1 MRPNRF
7 TSFAGSISLD
17 SEGGLFYSLAGPGFV
32 AQRDFAPFGWAD
44 TGLDIGCFTE
54 GGCGNGELA
63 SFTTSTFENVALGHG
78 DATVGDN
85 SYVDVAFRGTWS
97 LTSPGARLPDTPD
110 QFALLTAPF
119 SFTGTLIGS
128 IGGRDLFETALTG
141 NGMARVFVARTGP
154 GGWQIEEA
162 NAIQYLFADS
172 GPAPVPEPGTLL
184 LGALGLCRP
193 RGLPGRRAWRS
204 GLTAQSGVLDSLDE
218 AGRRITLFDRDAHD
232 PAAARLDGVAPDDP
246 IGGPVG
252 ALDQDVGLHQ
262 ADDLGGRVFVED
274 DDRVDACERR
284 QALPRARS
292 RG

>member
-1 MRPNRF
+1 VRTALPDSPAEF
-7 TSFAGSISLD
+7 LLKSKWAAGLAAVVLTLGWASPGAAEPVHLFAGSINLD

-63 SFTTSTFENVALGHG
+63 SFTTSTFENVALGRG
-78 DATVGDN
+78 DAMVGDN

-128 IGGRDLFETALTG
+128 IGGRDLFESALTG

-154 GGWQIEEA
+154 GGWQIDEA

-184 LGALGLCRP
+184 LGALGLCGLAACRRKRSLTGCKGWDWRRKCRP
-193 RGLPGRRAWRS
+193 
-204 GLTAQSGVLDSLDE
+204 
-218 AGRRITLFDRDAHD
+218 
-232 PAAARLDGVAPDDP
+232 
-246 IGGPVG
+246 
-252 ALDQDVGLHQ
+252 
-262 ADDLGGRVFVED
+262 
-274 DDRVDACERR
+274 
-284 QALPRARS
+284 
-292 RG
+292 